1 MMWLACE
8 GSTLIAMVGDGNGK
22 TSHLWKLYRLRQS
35 KKAIVQ
41 TPSFR
46 PTGTMVMK
54 MDCNPVRILVSCTG
68 GVAMISLGLSFG

>member
-1 MMWLACE
+1 MMRLVCE

-22 TSHLWKLYRLRQS
+22 ISHLWKLYRLRQS

-54 MDCNPVRILVSCTG
+54 WIATR
-68 GVAMISLGLSFG
+68 